1 MLHSLLAAIA
11 AIAAP
16 ASAGG
21 GVGIVRGVAAPAQVD
36 LALAA
41 CIAATETGKVEPEAL
56 TRDGWV
62 VERRMKQTDIY
73 GRPDNSARILLI
85 GALGDLCFVRAQ
97 LDGTEGVERVY
108 ALIDARMASGQSRS
122 TSAGSRKWRAGN
134 RLISLDPFV
143 DPQEPSGTIQI
154 ITGRFPRESK

>member
-11 AIAAP
+11 TIAAP

-21 GVGIVRGVAAPAQVD
+21 DVGVVGEVALPAQVD
-36 LALAA
+36 VALAA
-41 CIAATETGKVEPEAL
+41 CIAATETGKALPEAL
-56 TRDGWV
+56 ALNGWAL
-62 VERRMKQTDIY
+62 ERRMEQAEVY
-73 GRPDNSARILLI
+73 GRPGNSARILLI
-85 GALGDLCFVRAQ
+85 SALGDLCFVRAR
-97 LDGTEGVERVY
+97 LDGTGDAARVY

-122 TSAGSRKWRAGN
+122 TSSGSRKWRAGN

-154 ITGRFPRESK
+154 VTGRFPRESK